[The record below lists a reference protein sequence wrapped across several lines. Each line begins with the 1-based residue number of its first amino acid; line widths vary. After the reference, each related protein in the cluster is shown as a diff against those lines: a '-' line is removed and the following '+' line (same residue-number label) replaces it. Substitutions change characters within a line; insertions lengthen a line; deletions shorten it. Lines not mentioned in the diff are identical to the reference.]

1 MAMRVLA
8 FGAHP
13 DDSVLLCGGTLAK
26 YARAGD
32 QVFMAVL
39 CNGDCLRREL
49 SGEEATR
56 VLRQELDESAR
67 MIGATTYLMGSPDL
81 ELEDN
86 PATRSWVI
94 QVLRE
99 VDPSVVLTHDPG
111 DYTADHRV
119 TTAVV
124 DRCVMA
130 AGEPK
135 IKTGAPPRT
144 TPVLVLYMETMS
156 GLGFAPEEFVD
167 ITEVFSTKREMMQC
181 HKSFVLPLQG
191 HPVVDVMEWIEASA
205 RFRGIQAGVRY
216 AEAFRRAP
224 QWARMETQRWLP

>member
-1 MAMRVLA
+1 MRVLA

-26 YARAGD
+26 YPRAGD

-39 CNGDCLRREL
+39 CNGDCLRGEL
-49 SGEEATR
+49 PGEEASR
-56 VLRQELDESAR
+56 VLRQELDESTHV
-67 MIGATTYLMGSPDL
+67 IGATTYLMGSPDL

-94 QVLRE
+94 QLLRE

-167 ITEVFSTKREMMQC
+167 ITEVFSTKHNDAMPQELRT
-181 HKSFVLPLQG
+181 PLSG
-191 HPVVDVMEWIEASA
+191 TPGAGYHGVDRNERSLSGDPGRRKIC
-205 RFRGIQAGVRY
+205 GGVPPG
-216 AEAFRRAP
+216 AAVGAHGD
-224 QWARMETQRWLP
+224 AALAAIA